1 MSARKLIYAEF
12 EGGLYF
18 PWSLKPKHVDPEIT
32 IWADG
37 KIRDRI
43 LERHNR
49 RTGSDYQRKKFT
61 RRQIREMEPIAYQNL
76 RDNVA

>member
-1 MSARKLIYAEF
+1 MSARKLIYAEL
-12 EGGLYF
+12 EGGLYL
-18 PWSLKPKHVDPEIT
+18 PWSLKPKHVDPEII

-43 LERHNR
+43 LERINC
-49 RTGSDYQRKKFT
+49 RTGSNYQRKKFT